1 MRRESL
7 LLFPVMSPSF
17 RTSGRS
23 MFVLALSRVA
33 TGETVPLVAVTT
45 EMTFL
50 EFSPSL
56 PEVEACLAGAML
68 PSVNPDPEH
77 AP

>member
-1 MRRESL
+1 
-7 LLFPVMSPSF
+7 
-17 RTSGRS
+17 